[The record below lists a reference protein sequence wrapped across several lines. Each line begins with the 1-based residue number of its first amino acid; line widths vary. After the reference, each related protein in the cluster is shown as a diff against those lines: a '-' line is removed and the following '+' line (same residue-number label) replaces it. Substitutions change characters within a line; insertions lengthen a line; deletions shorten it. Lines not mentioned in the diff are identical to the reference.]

1 MKSKYRNIF
10 LAFGL
15 AAVVVMLLTMN
26 ISYDELLANLRSA
39 GGYLPLILL
48 LWLVVYAINALSW
61 YVIVRSGGPMNG
73 LSFLKLYK
81 YTISG
86 FALNYVTP
94 VGLMGGE
101 PYRIMELK
109 PYVGTER
116 ATSSVILYVM
126 MHIFSH
132 FMLWASAVLIYA
144 CFYRVTVEMGI
155 LMGFILLFCIVMGTL
170 FAKGYRHGMAVA
182 FIHIGSRIPFLKRP
196 ADRFAERNAHHLKN
210 IDEQISLLHRQKKS
224 TFYSSLLLE
233 YTARIVSSGEVWLI
247 LNVIASDVSFVSCI
261 IILAFS
267 SLMANLLFFMPM
279 QLGGREGGFALA
291 VDGMR
296 MAGAYGV
303 FAALLTRVRELVWIV
318 IGLAL
323 MKVGNSKNTEAP
335 SDGTETTD
343 KPLTQEDR
351 DD

>member
-1 MKSKYRNIF
+1 M
-10 LAFGL
+10 
-15 AAVVVMLLTMN
+15 
-26 ISYDELLANLRSA
+26 
-39 GGYLPLILL
+39 
-48 LWLVVYAINALSW
+48 
-61 YVIVRSGGPMNG
+61 
-73 LSFLKLYK
+73 
-81 YTISG
+81 
-86 FALNYVTP
+86 
-94 VGLMGGE
+94 
-101 PYRIMELK
+101 
-109 PYVGTER
+109 
-116 ATSSVILYVM
+116 
-126 MHIFSH
+126 
-132 FMLWASAVLIYA
+132 
-144 CFYRVTVEMGI
+144 
-155 LMGFILLFCIVMGTL
+155 
-170 FAKGYRHGMAVA
+170 
-182 FIHIGSRIPFLKRP
+182 PFLKRP

-233 YTARIVSSGEVWLI
+233 YTARIISSGEVWLI